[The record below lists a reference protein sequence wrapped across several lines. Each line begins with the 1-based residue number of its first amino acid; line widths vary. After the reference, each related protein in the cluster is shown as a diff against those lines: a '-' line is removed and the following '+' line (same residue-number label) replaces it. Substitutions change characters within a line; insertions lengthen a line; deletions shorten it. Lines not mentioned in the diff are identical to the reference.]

1 MTIRKISFR
10 NIRGTRFPSA
20 ASLATP
26 LWKDYEDNIE
36 IPAIV
41 LMESMGTEAA
51 QVVFLSMRNMD
62 KLLEPSSEKQ
72 RDLGKKIV
80 NSQVM
85 HLSFGERSDLVRLQS
100 PVRKMFKHQT
110 VSDVNNP
117 RCVLWDR
124 STESWNSRFCE
135 IVFSVRHTGC
145 KCSKVGSFGLLED
158 IVKKD
163 SMAKT
168 TFLVMVIVAVAVSTI
183 VIISIVLVAVY
194 CYRIKVREDLTWSYK
209 THPRVKPTRLKSI
222 FISSALLLLN
232 NRCVTLIPKFRENV
246 YIKFVPQLSLL
257 SILISIKLL
266 S

>member
-1 MTIRKISFR
+1 
-10 NIRGTRFPSA
+10 
-20 ASLATP
+20 
-26 LWKDYEDNIE
+26 
-36 IPAIV
+36 
-41 LMESMGTEAA
+41 MESMGTEAA

-100 PVRKMFKHQT
+100 PVRMMFKHQT

-158 IVKKD
+158 VVKKD
-163 SMAKT
+163 LMAKT
-168 TFLVMVIVAVAVSTI
+168 TLVVMVIVAVAVSTI
-183 VIISIVLVAVY
+183 VNISLVLVAVY
-194 CYRIKVREDLTWSYK
+194 CYRIKVREDRTWSYK
-209 THPRVKPTRLKSI
+209 TQYQPHVKPTRLKSI
-222 FISSALLLLN
+222 FIRSALLHLN
-232 NRCVTLIPKFRENV
+232 NRCVTLIPKF
-246 YIKFVPQLSLL
+246 IW
-257 SILISIKLL
+257 ILISIKLL

>member
-1 MTIRKISFR
+1 
-10 NIRGTRFPSA
+10 
-20 ASLATP
+20 
-26 LWKDYEDNIE
+26 
-36 IPAIV
+36 
-41 LMESMGTEAA
+41 MESMGTEAA
-51 QVVFLSMRNMD
+51 QVVFLGMRNMD

-100 PVRKMFKHQT
+100 PVRMMFKHQT

>member
-1 MTIRKISFR
+1 
-10 NIRGTRFPSA
+10 
-20 ASLATP
+20 
-26 LWKDYEDNIE
+26 
-36 IPAIV
+36 
-41 LMESMGTEAA
+41 MESMGTEAA
-51 QVVFLSMRNMD
+51 QVVLLSMRNMD

-100 PVRKMFKHQT
+100 PVRMMFKHQT

>member
-1 MTIRKISFR
+1 MTFSVSVLTIRKISFR

-26 LWKDYEDNIE
+26 LWKEYEDNIE

-62 KLLEPSSEKQ
+62 KLLVPSSDQ
-72 RDLGKKIV
+72 PDVSQKIV

-100 PVRKMFKHQT
+100 PVRMMFRHQT

-124 STESWNSRFCE
+124 SSESWSSRFCE
-135 IVFSVRHTGC
+135 IVFSNSSHTGC
-145 KCSKVGSFGLLED
+145 ECSKVGSFGLLED
-158 IVKKD
+158 VVKKD

-194 CYRIKVREDLTWSYK
+194 CYRIKV
-209 THPRVKPTRLKSI
+209 SI
-222 FISSALLLLN
+222 
-232 NRCVTLIPKFRENV
+232 
-246 YIKFVPQLSLL
+246 
-257 SILISIKLL
+257 
-266 S
+266 

>member
-1 MTIRKISFR
+1 
-10 NIRGTRFPSA
+10 
-20 ASLATP
+20 
-26 LWKDYEDNIE
+26 
-36 IPAIV
+36 
-41 LMESMGTEAA
+41 MESMGTEAA
-51 QVVFLSMRNMD
+51 QVVLLSMRNMD

-100 PVRKMFKHQT
+100 PVRMMFKHQT

-194 CYRIKVREDLTWSYK
+194 CYRIKVREDLIWSYK